1 VSISPEKIRNFCIV
15 AHIDHGKST
24 LADRFLE
31 VTKAIDPKKMQAQVL
46 DDMDLERERGITI
59 KAHAISM
66 DHKARNGETYRLNL
80 IDTPGHV
87 DFSYEVSR
95 SLASCEGAILLVDA
109 TQGIEAQTVANL
121 YLALESSLE
130 IIPVINKVDREGAN
144 VEEHRKDLAHLCG
157 VEPEEVHAI
166 SAKMGWGVAELLE
179 KVIEKVPPPEGS
191 GGSPLRALIFDS
203 EYDSY
208 RGVISLVRMVDG
220 RLTPGDRVRL
230 LSTARSYEVQE
241 VGEMRLDYLPKASL
255 TAGEVGYFIAGI
267 KVVADSRV
275 GDTVVLENGPAPQPL
290 PGYKPMKPMVW
301 CGFYPVNN
309 DDYLPLK
316 DGLAKLQLN
325 DSALVYE
332 PETSTALGFGFR
344 CGFLGPL
351 HMEIVQERV
360 LREFGVDLIA
370 TTPNVAVKVTKQDS
384 NETVLVEHPGKM
396 PPPGRRQT
404 VEEPYVLAHIY
415 TPPEALGG
423 VLKLVQE
430 RRGEQQSM
438 EFLDGGRVRLT
449 YLLPFSE
456 IALNFYDRLKSVS
469 RGYATLDYEFHGY
482 RTSDLVRLDILLNG
496 ETVDALSVIVHR
508 DKAYYV
514 GRDLVD
520 RLKNLIPR
528 QLFPVAIQAALGG
541 KIIAR
546 ANLPALRKDVLAKCY
561 GGDVTRKRKLLER
574 QKEGKR
580 RMKQVGSV
588 QVPQEAFLALLRPRE
603 EK

>member
-1 VSISPEKIRNFCIV
+1 MSISPDKIRNFCIV

-66 DHKARNGETYRLNL
+66 DYEARDGDTYRLNL

-109 TQGIEAQTVANL
+109 TQGIQAQTVANL
-121 YLALESSLE
+121 YLALDNELE
-130 IIPVINKVDREGAN
+130 IIPALNKVDRDSAD
-144 VEEHRKDLAHLCG
+144 VDQHRKDMAHLCG
-157 VEPEEVHAI
+157 VGPDEVHAI
-166 SAKMGWGVAELLE
+166 SAKMGWGVEELLE
-179 KVIEKVPPPEGS
+179 TIIKKVPPPQGS
-191 GGSPLRALIFDS
+191 NEASLRALIFDS

-220 RLTPGDRVRL
+220 RLLPGKRVRL
-230 LSTARSYEVQE
+230 LSTGKSYEVQE
-241 VGEMRLDYLPKASL
+241 VGELRLAYVPKGELS
-255 TAGEVGYFIAGI
+255 AGEVGYFVAGI
-267 KVVADSRV
+267 KNVSDSQV
-275 GDTVVLENGPAPQPL
+275 GDTVAAAADPSPTPVA
-290 PGYKPMKPMVW
+290 GYKPMKPMVW

-351 HMEIVQERV
+351 HMEIVQERIH
-360 LREFGVDLIA
+360 REFGVDLIA
-370 TTPNVAVKVTKQDS
+370 TTPNVAVKVIRQDTG
-384 NETVLVEHPGKM
+384 ETVLVEHPGKM

-404 VEEPYVLAHIY
+404 VEEPYVLAHVY
-415 TPPEALGG
+415 SPPDALGG
-423 VLKLVQE
+423 VLKLLQA
-430 RRGEQQSM
+430 RRGEQQEM
-438 EFLDGGRVRLT
+438 EFLDGSRVRLT
-449 YLLPFSE
+449 YRLPFSE

-482 RTSDLVRLDILLNG
+482 RSSDLVRLDILLNG

-514 GRDLVD
+514 GRELVD
-520 RLKNLIPR
+520 RLKDLIPR

-574 QKEGKR
+574 QKEGKK

-588 QVPQEAFLALLRPRE
+588 QVPQEAFLALLQPRE